1 MENNNTYQEA
11 AECLRMA
18 LPLLT
23 QYKLPVTPMNY
34 AVLYEYVAG
43 TNGALREAIDDFR
56 AKERPITQEIAQE
69 LYYRHVS
76 DASEKM
82 LVQAR
87 EALGA
92 LIKDIDGKVSKAD
105 GEVFRYE
112 QKLAGYSDQLRTDVD
127 SEELRKVVASLAD
140 ETRAVR
146 ESSAELHERL
156 EESHRET
163 EELRRE
169 LEKVKHEAATDPLTG
184 LANRKTFLRVLDEMA
199 QMLEGTQGLCLLL
212 VDIDRFKTINDNH
225 GHLLGDK
232 IIRLVGKTMESCVKG
247 KDLVSRYGGEEFA
260 VLLPDT
266 PFAGAV
272 AVAESIRRGVECGRL
287 IRADTREPLGTVT
300 VSVGV
305 ARYREGEAFD
315 DFIQRADKAL
325 YAAKE
330 GGRNRVVE
338 EQPKLAD
345 AM

>member
-1 MENNNTYQEA
+1 MESKNTYQEA

-18 LPLLT
+18 LPLLS

-34 AVLYEYVAG
+34 AVLYDYVAG
-43 TNGALREAIDDFR
+43 NNDALREAIDGYR
-56 AKERPITQEIAQE
+56 GQEQPITEEIAQE

-76 DASEKM
+76 EASEKM

-92 LIKDIDGKVSKAD
+92 LIKDIDGRVSKAD
-105 GEVFRYE
+105 GEVCRYE
-112 QKLAGYSDQLRTDVD
+112 EKLAGYSEQLHPDVD
-127 SEELRKVVASLAD
+127 STELRKVVASLAD

-146 ESSAELHERL
+146 ESSVELHERL

-184 LANRKTFLRVLDEMA
+184 LANRKTFMRAMDEMA
-199 QMLEGTQGLCLLL
+199 QMNEGTRGLCLLL
-212 VDIDRFKTINDNH
+212 VDIDRFKAINDTH

-232 IIRLVGKTMESCVKG
+232 IIKQVGKTMESCVKG

-266 PFAGAV
+266 PFAGAM
-272 AVAESIRRGVECGRL
+272 AVAESIRQGVESGRL
-287 IRADTREPLGTVT
+287 IRADTRQPLGTVT

-305 ARYREGEAFD
+305 ARYREGESFD
-315 DFIQRADKAL
+315 DLVQRADKAL

-338 EQPKLAD
+338 EEPKLAD

>member
-1 MENNNTYQEA
+1 MENKDTYQEA

-18 LPLLT
+18 LPLLS
-23 QYKLPVTPMNY
+23 QYRLPVTPVNY
-34 AVLYEYVAG
+34 AVLYNYVAG
-43 TNGALREAIDDFR
+43 TNEALREAIDGYR
-56 AKERPITQEIAQE
+56 GKEEPVTEEIVQA
-69 LYYRHVS
+69 LYYKHVS
-76 DASEKM
+76 EASEKM

-87 EALGA
+87 EALGS
-92 LIKDIDGKVSKAD
+92 LIKDIDGRVSKAD
-105 GEVFRYE
+105 GEVCRYE
-112 QKLAGYSDQLRTDVD
+112 QSLAGYSDQLGSNVD
-127 SEELRKVVASLAD
+127 SEELRKVVANLAD

-146 ESSAELHERL
+146 ETSTELHERL

-184 LANRKTFLRVLDEMA
+184 LANRKTFLRGMDEMA
-199 QMLEGTQGLCLLL
+199 QMLDGTKGLCLLL
-212 VDIDRFKTINDNH
+212 VDIDRFKDINDAH

-232 IIRLVGKTMESCVKG
+232 IIKLVGKTMENCVKG

-266 PFAGAV
+266 PFPGAM
-272 AVAESIRRGVECGRL
+272 AVAESIRRGVEGGRL
-287 IRADTREPLGTVT
+287 IRVDTRQPLGTVT

-305 ARYREGEAFD
+305 ARYREGESFD
-315 DFIQRADKAL
+315 QFIQRADKAL

-338 EQPKLAD
+338 EEPKLAD
-345 AM
+345 AV